1 MPDTSFKLNP
11 TLEDDENHFG
21 YLKKLE
27 GPEQWAVKYL
37 YDRLGIIDNKMS
49 ALLRLNG
56 IIIGFL
62 SLAVFRVAEN
72 SKIVTWPIIFLS
84 MCVVVFVVL
93 TYAEIMGAR
102 IFYLAFDR
110 VTPSRTFDD
119 YCKTAM
125 NITITRER
133 QYRQAFWASV
143 GGIAL
148 FILMFMFV
156 AVGDIYKLSTAGAE
170 ALPAA
175 CTPVTSCPPPPKPP
189 A

>member
-11 TLEDDENHFG
+11 TVEDDQSHFRH
-21 YLKKLE
+21 LMTLA

-72 SKIVTWPIIFLS
+72 AKIVPWPILFLV
-84 MCVVVFVVL
+84 MCVVVFTVL
-93 TYAEIMGAR
+93 TYAEVMGAR

-110 VTPSRTFDD
+110 VTPLRTFDE

-125 NITITRER
+125 TITITRER

-143 GGIAL
+143 VGIAL
-148 FILMFMFV
+148 FILMFLIV
-156 AVGDIYKLSTAGAE
+156 AVGDIYKLYTVGAE
-170 ALPAA
+170 PPPGA
-175 CTPVTSCPPPPKPP
+175 CAPSTVCPPALRPP